1 MSVAAWGRMGLTTG
15 LTGVAYI
22 LVYLFN
28 EHALSFTRFAD
39 GVNWIYLPSG
49 LRLTLVLVFGA
60 PAALGIAWSSALLT
74 GWPEGW
80 SGLQQALVTGAISGG
95 APWMALLVSRRV
107 LHLRTDLAGL
117 NAHVLLKMAL
127 IFAIICAALHQLWYG
142 WSQPAPDRALQFAV
156 MTLGDLAGTLVVLYL
171 SYWILRKVAPR
182 L

>member
-1 MSVAAWGRMGLTTG
+1 MGLTTG
-15 LTGVAYI
+15 LTGLAYI

-80 SGLQQALVTGAISGG
+80 SGLQSALVTGVISGG
-95 APWMALLVSRRV
+95 AVDCLARVASR
-107 LHLRTDLAGL
+107 A
-117 NAHVLLKMAL
+117 
-127 IFAIICAALHQLWYG
+127 
-142 WSQPAPDRALQFAV
+142 
-156 MTLGDLAGTLVVLYL
+156 
-171 SYWILRKVAPR
+171 
-182 L
+182 